1 MVGYQNLDSNASGA
15 TMMAPTFLNVNFA
28 DKCTLADLSVT
39 GYSAPV
45 YDEKRDR
52 WSGGTKGVFNLQF
65 LTSQGKTE
73 ATYLWYDDGTR
84 LGWYDETGTTKVD
97 GTKVDVPAGK
107 GLWCFGGGL
116 KLVAAGNVNIND
128 ISYES
133 VATGATPMGNP
144 FPVDI
149 TLNDLTVTGYPAPVY
164 DEKRDRWSGGTKG
177 VFNLQFLTSQ
187 GKTEATYLWYDDGTR
202 LGWYDETGTTKV
214 DGTKVDVPAGKGLW
228 CFGGGLTLVVPA
240 PEL

>member
-1 MVGYQNLDSNASGA
+1 MIFSPYDNASSGDESIGLLVFAISLFPIILPSATIQPFNVGYQNLDSNASGA

-116 KLVAAGNVNIND
+116 
-128 ISYES
+128 
-133 VATGATPMGNP
+133 
-144 FPVDI
+144 
-149 TLNDLTVTGYPAPVY
+149 
-164 DEKRDRWSGGTKG
+164 
-177 VFNLQFLTSQ
+177 
-187 GKTEATYLWYDDGTR
+187 
-202 LGWYDETGTTKV
+202 
-214 DGTKVDVPAGKGLW
+214 
-228 CFGGGLTLVVPA
+228 TLVVPA